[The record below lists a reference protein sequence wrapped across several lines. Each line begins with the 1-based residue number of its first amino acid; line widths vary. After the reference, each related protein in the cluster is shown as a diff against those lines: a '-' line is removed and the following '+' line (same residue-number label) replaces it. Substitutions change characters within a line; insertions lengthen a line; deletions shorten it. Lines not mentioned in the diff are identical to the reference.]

1 MDAGSA
7 SDVVHNCG
15 SWLSGLGLPAV
26 GFGSTLPPAMRRR
39 GPSSGPDSEKG
50 IIPSADDEVV
60 RLPVSESGPLEHLDV
75 MPAAPSERV
84 ARLQPDQEMDL
95 LEEEGEEN
103 LDAVAAELGVA
114 WDSEGGA
121 GEKTTPMGWLALIAI
136 LLLIVGGWALAKLG
150 KGSAHYDSEA
160 RRVLSERDQEEQEL
174 EAARVHYDH
183 VETLAKRYLGA
194 ETVEEKASYVRQS
207 ERVLPLM
214 QEFYQ
219 RRILKPVRLE
229 SIKQYRERTVGGYS
243 FFLLEVALIGE
254 NLTKFLFVEDCVDG
268 QPRFDWESEVSYQ
281 PMEISDYLDQKPV
294 EALDFRVY
302 ASLDNFYG
310 YEFADED
317 RYRCLKIT
325 FRDDE
330 EFLFGYILRGSAEER
345 GLTAY
350 LEKGG
355 TKQGQPVLLRLRFL
369 PNTKS
374 RRSVLVEKVVSPYW
388 VLVE

>member
-1 MDAGSA
+1 
-7 SDVVHNCG
+7 
-15 SWLSGLGLPAV
+15 
-26 GFGSTLPPAMRRR
+26 MRRR

-194 ETVEEKASYVRQS
+194 ETVEEKASYVRQG

-214 QEFYQ
+214 REFYQ